1 MRPARGAAL
10 LLVLWLIVLLT
21 ALVGG
26 FALVART
33 EYLQGRTLVRGLVA
47 GNAARAG
54 LEYALTRLA
63 HADVRRQWRP
73 DGRPYEW
80 RFGDAELEIT
90 IIDENG
96 KVDLNQSDIGL
107 LTALLV
113 ATGVEQAQAA
123 RIAAAV
129 VDWRD
134 PDQLT
139 QPAGGGEDP
148 DYASA
153 GLPYGAKDAEFES
166 IAELEQILG
175 MTPEIYARLAP
186 HVTVYSGRSRPEPAF
201 ASAEVLTALGMD
213 GERMIEQ
220 RRSWNPTAGQPPPPG
235 VADGLLN
242 GSSSGTYSVRSRARL
257 TDGRSTELRAVVR
270 AGGGAMPGMAYTP
283 LRWEEGAPLDDER
296 RTMSAG
302 R

>member
-1 MRPARGAAL
+1 MRRARGAAL
-10 LLVLWLIVLLT
+10 LLVLWLVALLT

-26 FALVART
+26 FALIARV
-33 EYLQGRTLVRGLVA
+33 EHMQGQVLVRGLVA

-63 HADVRRQWRP
+63 ESDVRRQWRP

-90 IIDENG
+90 MVDEDG
-96 KVDLNQSDIGL
+96 KVDLNQADAGL
-107 LTALLV
+107 LAALLV
-113 ATGVEQAQAA
+113 AVGTEQAQAA
-123 RIAAAV
+123 RLAAAI

-134 PDQLT
+134 PDPLT
-139 QPAGGGEDP
+139 QPAGGGEDA

-153 GLPYGAKDAEFES
+153 GLPYGAKDADFES
-166 IAELEQILG
+166 IAELDQVLG
-175 MTPEIYARLAP
+175 MTPELYARLAP

-220 RRSWNPTAGQPPPPG
+220 RRRWDPAGPLPPG
-235 VADGLLN
+235 GAEAPSLN
-242 GSSSGTYSVRSRARL
+242 ASPSGTYSIQSRARL
-257 TDGRSTELRAVVR
+257 ADGRSAQLQAVVR
-270 AGGGAMPGMAYTP
+270 AGAGAAPGMAYTP
-283 LRWEEGAPLDDER
+283 LRWEEGR
-296 RTMSAG
+296 SRTVSTA

>member
-1 MRPARGAAL
+1 MRPMRGAAL

-33 EYLQGRTLVRGLVA
+33 EHLQGRTLVRGLVA

-63 HADVRRQWRP
+63 HADPRMQWRP
-73 DGRPYEW
+73 DGRPYDW
-80 RFGDAELEIT
+80 RFGDAELQIT
-90 IIDENG
+90 VIDENG
-96 KVDLNQSDIGL
+96 KVDLNQADLGL
-107 LTALLV
+107 LTALLA

-123 RIAAAV
+123 RLAAAI

-134 PDQLT
+134 TDLLT
-139 QPAGGGEDP
+139 QPAGAEDA

-153 GLPYGAKDAEFES
+153 GLPYGAKDSAFES
-166 IAELEQILG
+166 VAELEQVLG
-175 MTPEIYARLAP
+175 MTPGIYAGLEP

-213 GERMIEQ
+213 GPRMIEQ
-220 RRSWNPTAGQPPPPG
+220 RRRWDPASGQLLPPG
-235 VADGLLN
+235 VANGLLS
-242 GSSSGTYSVRSRARL
+242 GSSSGTYSIRSQARL
-257 TDGRSTELRAVVR
+257 ADGRRTELHAVVR
-270 AGGGAMPGMAYTP
+270 AGGGAAPGTAYTP
-283 LRWEEGAPLDDER
+283 LRWEEGVS
-296 RTMSAG
+296 RTMGAG